1 MWTKVTGGQVERV
14 ISSPINITVDDVT
27 HPKSIFTKWT
37 KPELKNI
44 GIYPYREDS
53 VDHRYHYSGA
63 VSYAVGADEVV
74 GSYTQTDRDVAE
86 LKKGMITRTRQA
98 ASDIL
103 ARDDWM
109 SIREAEGG
117 TAIPANIKT
126 YRAAIRTESGT
137 KEDEINALSNLD
149 AVKLYEATPYTE
161 VRKVKHYADGTGNI
175 TYGPDTISVSQ
186 QINMVVYY
194 EESDPLA
201 EEDPAF
207 VSLTKD

>member
-1 MWTKVTGGQVERV
+1 MWTQVSGGNVTRV
-14 ISSPINITVDDVT
+14 INSPTSLTVNDIT
-27 HPKSIFTKWT
+27 HPSSIFTKWT
-37 KPELKNI
+37 ASELRNI
-44 GIYPYREDS
+44 GIYPYSEDRI
-53 VDHRYHYSGA
+53 DGRYHISSNVTYTVLDDKVIG
-63 VSYAVGADEVV
+63 SYA
-74 GSYTQTDRDVAE
+74 QTDRDVAE

-117 TAIPANIKT
+117 TAIPTNIKT

-137 KEDEINALSNLD
+137 KEDEINALSDLD
-149 AVKLYEATPYTE
+149 AIKLYEATPYTT
-161 VRKVKHYADGTGNI
+161 VRKIQNADN
-175 TYGPDTISVSQ
+175 TYGPATNTGTVEFNLVIHYETI
-186 QINMVVYY
+186 
-194 EESDPLA
+194 DPLA

>member
-14 ISSPINITVDDVT
+14 ISSPTNITVDNVT

-37 KPELKNI
+37 KPELKTI

-53 VDHRYHYSGA
+53 VDQRYYNTGT
-63 VSYAVGADEVV
+63 VSYAIGADEVV
-74 GSYTQTDRDVAE
+74 GSYTSTDRDVAG
-86 LKKGMITRTRQA
+86 LKEDMITQTRQV
-98 ASDIL
+98 ASSIL

-117 TAIPANIKT
+117 TAMPANVKT

-137 KEDEINALSNLD
+137 KEDEINALSDLD
-149 AVKLYEATPYTE
+149 AVKGYEATSYTE
-161 VRKVKHYADGTGNI
+161 VRKVEHIDEAGNI
-175 TYGPDTISVSQ
+175 TYGPDTTSGTRH
-186 QINMVVYY
+186 INLVTHY
-194 EESDPLA
+194 ESSDPLA
-201 EEDPAF
+201 EVDPAF

>member
-14 ISSPINITVDDVT
+14 ISSPTNITVDDIT

-37 KPELKNI
+37 KPELKTI

-53 VDHRYHYSGA
+53 VDQRYYHSGA
-63 VSYAVGADEVV
+63 VSYAIGADEVV
-74 GSYTQTDRDVAE
+74 GSYIKTDRDIAV
-86 LKKGMITRTRQA
+86 LKESMIEQTRQT
-98 ASDIL
+98 ASGIL

-117 TAIPANIKT
+117 TAMPANVKT

-137 KEDEINALSNLD
+137 KEDEINALSDLD
-149 AVKLYEATPYTE
+149 AVKGYEVTSYTE
-161 VRKVKHYADGTGNI
+161 VRKVDNGDG
-175 TYGPDTISVSQ
+175 TYGPATTSDTRH
-186 QINMVVYY
+186 INLVTHY
-194 EESDPLA
+194 ESSDPLA
-201 EEDPAF
+201 ETDPAF

>member
-14 ISSPINITVDDVT
+14 ISSPINITVDNVT

-37 KPELKNI
+37 KPELKII

-53 VDHRYHYSGA
+53 IDQRYYNTGT
-63 VSYAVGADEVV
+63 VSYAIGADEVV
-74 GSYTQTDRDVAE
+74 GSYTSTDKNVAP
-86 LKKGMITRTRQA
+86 LKEGMIIQTRST
-98 ASDIL
+98 ASGLL

-117 TAIPANIKT
+117 TAMPDDIKT

-137 KEDEINALSNLD
+137 KETEINALSDLD
-149 AVKLYEATPYTE
+149 AVKGYEATSYTE
-161 VRKVKHYADGTGNI
+161 VRKEEHTDDDGVV
-175 TYGPDTISVSQ
+175 TYGPDTRTSTRH
-186 QINMVVYY
+186 INLVTHY
-194 EESDPLA
+194 ETTDPSA
-201 EEDPAF
+201 DADPTF

>member
-1 MWTKVTGGQVERV
+1 MWTQVSGGNVTRV
-14 ISSPINITVDDVT
+14 INSPTSLTVNDVT
-27 HPKSIFTKWT
+27 HPSSIFTKWT
-37 KPELKNI
+37 AAELRNI
-44 GIYPYREDS
+44 GIYPYREDN
-53 VDHRYHYSGA
+53 VDQRYYNTGN
-63 VSYAVGADEVV
+63 VSYTVLDDEVV

-117 TAIPANIKT
+117 TAIPTNIKT

-137 KEDEINALSNLD
+137 KEDEINALSDLD
-149 AVKLYEATPYTE
+149 AIKLYEATPYTT
-161 VRKVKHYADGTGNI
+161 VRKIQNADN
-175 TYGPDTISVSQ
+175 TYGPATNTGTVEFNLVIHYETI
-186 QINMVVYY
+186 
-194 EESDPLA
+194 DPLA

>member
-14 ISSPINITVDDVT
+14 ISSPTNITVDDVT

-53 VDHRYHYSGA
+53 VDYRYHYSGA
-63 VSYAVGADEVV
+63 VTYTVGADEVV
-74 GSYTQTDRDVAE
+74 GSYTETDRDVAE
-86 LKKGMITRTRQA
+86 LKEDMISQTRSL
-98 ASDIL
+98 ASSIL

-109 SIREAEGG
+109 SIRAAEGG

-137 KEDEINALSNLD
+137 KEDEINTLSDLD
-149 AVKLYEATPYTE
+149 AIKGYEATSYTE
-161 VRKVKHYADGTGNI
+161 VRKVEHIDGDGVS
-175 TYGPDTISVSQ
+175 TYGPDTTSDTRH
-186 QINMVVYY
+186 INLVTHY
-194 EESDPLA
+194 ESSDPLTEA
-201 EEDPAF
+201 DPAF